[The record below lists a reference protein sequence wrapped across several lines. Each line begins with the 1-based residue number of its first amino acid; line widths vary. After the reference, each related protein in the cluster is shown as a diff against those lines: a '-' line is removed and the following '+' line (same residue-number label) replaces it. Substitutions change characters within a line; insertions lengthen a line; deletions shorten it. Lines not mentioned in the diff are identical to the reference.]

1 MLPALM
7 NRGPLF
13 KCTPN
18 PGCFDGEACHWDDWI
33 SHFESVTRVNTWDAP
48 SKVFGLEVRLI
59 GKAHKAWN
67 RLPKENKGSYPLAK
81 AALCNR
87 IEPESRKDLYAAE
100 FQARS
105 KRRDETWDDLADNLW
120 TFRDLDER
128 AKEMLSV
135 DRFLSLLDRPE
146 VSLAVRQKKP
156 KLLDNAVAATLGM
169 QSILSLVPPI
179 LSILES

>member
-1 MLPALM
+1 MHPKSLIMPDA
-7 NRGPLF
+7 
-13 KCTPN
+13 
-18 PGCFDGEACHWDDWI
+18 FDGDACHWDDWI

-48 SKVFGLEVRLI
+48 SKLFGLEVRLI

-81 AALCNR
+81 AALRNH
-87 IEPESRKDLYAAE
+87 IEPESRKDLYATE

-120 TFRDLDER
+120 TLAEWTFRDLDEC

-135 DRFLSLLDRPE
+135 DRFLSLLDHPE
-146 VSLAVRQKKP
+146 VALAVRQKKP
-156 KLLDNAVAATLGM
+156 KLLDNAVAATLGI